1 MLSAPRPAERQASR
15 SRNARIWHRRT
26 RNFRARIKQLTFGVV
41 DRLYRPNMPL
51 EEGIELMKKVCD
63 EINTRFLVGGCTFTL
78 KLVDKNGVRTLDRP
92 SDSML
97 S

>member
-1 MLSAPRPAERQASR
+1 
-15 SRNARIWHRRT
+15 
-26 RNFRARIKQLTFGVV
+26 
-41 DRLYRPNMPL
+41 MPL

-78 KLVDKNGVRTLDRP
+78 KVVDKNGVRTLDWP
-92 SDSML
+92 SDSMQ